1 MLMQYLAS
9 IFFVFFTK
17 SLSKRARVIAP
28 GGGSAD
34 PNSSEFMQLN
44 EHFLVNRRIA
54 LSRLKFLSENGI
66 HKADNGYLWSPKGAA
81 GKELTKKTSLK

>member
-44 EHFLVNRRIA
+44 EHF
-54 LSRLKFLSENGI
+54 
-66 HKADNGYLWSPKGAA
+66 
-81 GKELTKKTSLK
+81 

>member
-9 IFFVFFTK
+9 IFLFFHQIFI
-17 SLSKRARVIAP
+17 KRARVIAP

-44 EHFLVNRRIA
+44 EHF
-54 LSRLKFLSENGI
+54 SQ
-66 HKADNGYLWSPKGAA
+66 
-81 GKELTKKTSLK
+81 